1 MINTIK
7 ENFSRAL
14 YALIFSIITIGTL
27 SFLEFETPY
36 GLFLAGSFGSSMV
49 LLFGYPESPFAQPKN
64 VFFGHLV
71 TSIVGVLILKFLPVD
86 QFLQI
91 AIAVGLGIFVMII
104 LGVTHPPAGGNPI
117 VIIVG
122 AYSYDFLLNPIIL
135 GSIIIIVYAIILNRF
150 ILKKN
155 YPSNWKS

>member
-7 ENFSRAL
+7 ENFNRAF

-27 SFLEFETPY
+27 SFLCFETPY

-64 VFFGHLV
+64 VFFGHFV
-71 TSIVGVLILKFLPVD
+71 TSLVGVLILYFLPVD

-91 AIAVGLGIFVMII
+91 AIAVGLGIFLMIL

-117 VIIVG
+117 VIILGSV
-122 AYSYDFLLNPIIL
+122 SFDFLLNPIIL
-135 GSIIIIVYAIILNRF
+135 GSIIIIVYAIILNRY
-150 ILKKN
+150 ILKKS
-155 YPSNWKS
+155 YPSSWKS

>member
-1 MINTIK
+1 
-7 ENFSRAL
+7 
-14 YALIFSIITIGTL
+14 
-27 SFLEFETPY
+27 
-36 GLFLAGSFGSSMV
+36 MV
-49 LLFGYPESPFAQPKN
+49 LLYGYPDSPFAQPKN

-71 TSIVGVLILKFLPVD
+71 TSLVGVLILKFFPAD

-91 AIAVGLGIFVMII
+91 AIAVGLGIFAMIL

-117 VIIVG
+117 VIILG
-122 AYSYDFLLNPIIL
+122 ANSYNFLLNPIIF